1 MDTGKIIQAVETVIK
16 GKREKIELV
25 LVALLSRG
33 HVLIED
39 IPGIGKTTLALAF
52 SRATG
57 LNFRRI
63 QFTSDLLPADIIGAV
78 VLDKKSGEFTFRKG
92 PVFTNILLADEINRA
107 TPKTQSALLEAMGE
121 TQVSVEGITYPLPQP
136 FLVIATQ
143 NPVEHYGTFPLP
155 ESQLDRFMMRF
166 EMGYPDDQSEREIL
180 RDGTLREKARLIKP
194 VTDREEIVEA
204 QKKVEEVRVSD
215 KVIDYI
221 MEIARITRERFLIG
235 MSTRAALDLSRAARA
250 LAFIKNRTF
259 VTPDDVKYLARFVIP
274 HRILPRDNPDIN
286 TRVSLIDQLLHEVQ
300 VPV

>member
-1 MDTGKIIQAVETVIK
+1 MDTGKIINTVETVIK
-16 GKREKIELV
+16 GKREKIELL
-25 LVALLSRG
+25 LVALLSKG

-57 LNFRRI
+57 LDFTRI

-78 VLDKKSGEFTFRKG
+78 VLDRKSGEFVFRKG

-121 TQVSVEGITYPLPQP
+121 GQVSVEGISYPLPQP

-155 ESQLDRFMMRF
+155 ESQLDRFMLRF
-166 EMGYPDDQSEREIL
+166 EMGYPDDLSEREIL
-180 RDGTLREKARLIKP
+180 KEGILREKAREIKP
-194 VTDREEIVEA
+194 VTDREEILKA
-204 QKKVEEVRVSD
+204 QKAVENVRLAEKVV
-215 KVIDYI
+215 DYI
-221 MEIARITRERFLIG
+221 MAIARATREKFLIG

-250 LAFIKNRTF
+250 LAFINNRDF
-259 VTPDDVKYLARFVIP
+259 VVPDDVKYLAKFVIP
-274 HRILPRDNPDIN
+274 HRILPKENPDIK

-300 VPV
+300 VPI